1 MSAAADLSGV
11 DGSGNAVVAAA
22 PVVIEKRSVRAR
34 RMVREVE
41 AALTTHTPAQITA
54 MFAEWQLEFPKVFE
68 MLLTRT
74 YNREFLDTM
83 LHQLERV
90 EAGNTSQHNASVAV
104 GTMLVDGIVKP
115 QLRDAGK
122 KV

>member
-1 MSAAADLSGV
+1 MSAAASGSTDLSG
-11 DGSGNAVVAAA
+11 A
-22 PVVIEKRSVRAR
+22 PTGVQERKSVRAR
-34 RMVREVE
+34 RMIREVE
-41 AALTTHTPAQITA
+41 AALAVNTPAQVSA

-74 YNREFLDTM
+74 YNRTFLDTM

-90 EAGNTSQHNASVAV
+90 EAGSTTQHNASVAV